1 MKFFK
6 FKRLKIV
13 EQMILVILISV
24 LIPLITAFFI
34 VNNVNQ
40 HAIRNELQYSA
51 SMINDIIVQNI
62 NTYLGSDKNALKDI
76 AYALKFIP
84 QNRTKKY
91 LSDIS
96 QSSSDFKDLKI
107 IYSKNI
113 KKNIYY
119 DNNSNQLIISEKLND
134 NNYYLIATIDV
145 DIFRNKVFS
154 TIKDNMRQIYIIDS
168 TSNQL
173 IASHNFSNNEYQN
186 AIKSLPKKMVDN
198 KPQLFG
204 KVKNEPIVYY
214 KMDNP
219 DFLVITSTTEKKAV
233 NTIYKSRFTIIL
245 TILFAGLSVI
255 GIIGLYTYYL
265 YINIRQLFKGIMALS
280 KGNYKRK
287 IRLLTNFLTP
297 YEIVFLAFE
306 FNKMVYEV
314 NIAYRKLKQSNR
326 ELEHLNEF
334 RSNLLD
340 TVSHELRTPLTS
352 IMGYTSRLLR
362 NDIEIDD
369 STKTKSLKIIKR
381 QSERLSRMVEDLLII
396 PDIERK
402 GLNIELSKVDLNR
415 AVDISLQ
422 LIKDFKNHNFILKSD
437 KNITVKA
444 NEDRLEQV
452 IINLLE
458 NASKYAYD
466 ETDIKIKIY
475 EDDKYGIIEITN
487 KADYIDNEMLKRL
500 KQKFTRL
507 DDKTTRTTRGSGLGL
522 FIVEG
527 LIDAMGGKFIIE
539 SKKDNSFTVVVMLKK
554 VI

>member
-369 STKTKSLKIIKR
+369 STKTKSLKIIK
-381 QSERLSRMVEDLLII
+381 V
-396 PDIERK
+396 
-402 GLNIELSKVDLNR
+402 
-415 AVDISLQ
+415 
-422 LIKDFKNHNFILKSD
+422 
-437 KNITVKA
+437 
-444 NEDRLEQV
+444 
-452 IINLLE
+452 
-458 NASKYAYD
+458 
-466 ETDIKIKIY
+466 
-475 EDDKYGIIEITN
+475 
-487 KADYIDNEMLKRL
+487 
-500 KQKFTRL
+500 
-507 DDKTTRTTRGSGLGL
+507 
-522 FIVEG
+522 
-527 LIDAMGGKFIIE
+527 
-539 SKKDNSFTVVVMLKK
+539 
-554 VI
+554 

>member
-6 FKRLKIV
+6 LKRLKIV

-24 LIPLITAFFI
+24 LIPLSTAFFI

-40 HAIRNELQYSA
+40 HAIRNELQYCA

-62 NTYLGSDKNALKDI
+62 NAYLGSDKNALKDI
-76 AYALKFIP
+76 SYALKFIP
-84 QNRTKKY
+84 QNYKKKY
-91 LSDIS
+91 LFDIS

-119 DNNSNQLIISEKLND
+119 DDKANKLIICEKLN
-134 NNYYLIATIDV
+134 NNNHYLSATIDV
-145 DIFRNKVFS
+145 DVFKNKIFS

-173 IASHNFSNNEYQN
+173 IASHNFSINEYQN
-186 AIKSLPKKMVDN
+186 AIKSLPQKIIDN

-214 KMDNP
+214 KMTNP
-219 DFLVITSTTEKKAV
+219 DFLVITNTTEKKAD
-233 NTIYKSRFTIIL
+233 NTIYKSRVTIIL

-314 NIAYRKLKQSNR
+314 NIAYRKLKQNNR

-362 NDIEIDD
+362 NDIEIDET
-369 STKTKSLKIIKR
+369 TKIKSLKVIKR
-381 QSERLSRMVEDLLII
+381 QTERLSRMVEDLLII

-402 GLNIELSKVDLNR
+402 GLNIELTKVDLNS
-415 AVDISLQ
+415 AIDVSLQ
-422 LIKDFKNHNFILKSD
+422 LIKDFKNHNFILKTQE
-437 KNITVKA
+437 NISVLA
-444 NEDRLEQV
+444 NKDRLEQV

-466 ETDIKIKIY
+466 ETDIKIKTY
-475 EDDKYGIIEITN
+475 QDENYGFIEITN
-487 KADYIDNEMLKRL
+487 QADYIDNEMLKRL

-507 DDKTTRTTRGSGLGL
+507 DDKTTRTTRGTGLGL

-527 LIDAMGGKFIIE
+527 LVDAMGGKFIIE
-539 SKKDNSFTVVVMLKK
+539 SKKDNSFTVIVKLKK
-554 VI
+554 

>member
-1 MKFFK
+1 MKLFK
-6 FKRLKIV
+6 LKRLKIV
-13 EQMILVILISV
+13 EQMIFVILISV

-40 HAIRNELQYSA
+40 HAIRKELQYSA
-51 SMINDIIVQNI
+51 AMINDIVVQNI
-62 NTYLGSDKNALKDI
+62 YTYIESDKNTLLDI

-84 QNRTKKY
+84 EKQKEKY
-91 LSDIS
+91 LIDIS
-96 QSSSDFKDLKI
+96 KSSSDFKNIKI
-107 IYSKNI
+107 VSTNKV

-119 DNNSNQLIISEKLND
+119 DTKQKELILNEKLND
-134 NNYYLIATIDV
+134 NEYLSASIDIKRFK
-145 DIFRNKVFS
+145 DKIFT
-154 TIKDNMRQIYIIDS
+154 TIKDKMRQIYIID
-168 TSNQL
+168 TASNEL
-173 IASHNFSNNEYQN
+173 ITSHNFSNNEYQN
-186 AIKSLPKKMVDN
+186 AIISLPKQLVKN
-198 KPQLFG
+198 KAVLFG
-204 KVKNEPIVYY
+204 KIKNEPIIYY
-214 KMDNP
+214 KMNDTG
-219 DFLVITSTTEKKAV
+219 FLIITNTTEKIAD
-233 NTIYKSRFTIIL
+233 NTIYKSRVTIIL

-255 GIIGLYTYYL
+255 EIIGLYTYYL

-314 NIAYRKLKQSNR
+314 NIAYRKLKQNNR

-334 RSNLLD
+334 RSNLID

-362 NDIEIDD
+362 SDIEIDE
-369 STKTKSLKIIKR
+369 TTRIKSLKVIKR

-402 GLNIELSKVDLNR
+402 GLNIELTKIDLNR
-415 AVDISLQ
+415 AIDVSLQ
-422 LIKDFKNHNFILKSD
+422 LIKDFKNHNFILKTKD
-437 KNITVKA
+437 NINIIA

-466 ETDIKIKIY
+466 ETDIKIRTY
-475 EDDKYGIIEITN
+475 EDDNYGIIEITN
-487 KADYIDNEMLKRL
+487 KADYIDKEKLKQL

-507 DDKTTRTTRGSGLGL
+507 DDKTTRTTRGTGLGL

-527 LIDAMGGKFIIE
+527 LIDAMGGKFIL
-539 SKKDNSFTVVVMLKK
+539 SSYKDNTFCVVCKLKK
-554 VI
+554 AL

>member
-1 MKFFK
+1 MKLFK
-6 FKRLKIV
+6 LKRLKIV
-13 EQMILVILISV
+13 EQMIFVILISV

-40 HAIRNELQYSA
+40 HAIRKELQYSA
-51 SMINDIIVQNI
+51 AMINDIVVQNI
-62 NTYLGSDKNALKDI
+62 YTYIESDKNTLLDI

-84 QNRTKKY
+84 EKQKEKY
-91 LSDIS
+91 LIDIS
-96 QSSSDFKDLKI
+96 KSSSDFKNIKI
-107 IYSKNI
+107 VSTNKV

-119 DNNSNQLIISEKLND
+119 DTKQKELILNEKLND
-134 NNYYLIATIDV
+134 NEYLSASIDIKRFK
-145 DIFRNKVFS
+145 DKIFT
-154 TIKDNMRQIYIIDS
+154 TIKDKMRQIYIID
-168 TSNQL
+168 TASNEL
-173 IASHNFSNNEYQN
+173 ITSHNFSNNEYQN
-186 AIKSLPKKMVDN
+186 AIISLPKQLVKN
-198 KPQLFG
+198 KAVLFG
-204 KVKNEPIVYY
+204 KIKNEPIIYY
-214 KMDNP
+214 KMNDTG
-219 DFLVITSTTEKKAV
+219 FLIITNTTEKIAD
-233 NTIYKSRFTIIL
+233 NTIYKSRVTIIL

-314 NIAYRKLKQSNR
+314 NIAYRKLKQNNR

-334 RSNLLD
+334 RSNLID

-362 NDIEIDD
+362 SDIEIDE
-369 STKTKSLKIIKR
+369 TTRIKSLKVIKR

-402 GLNIELSKVDLNR
+402 GLNIELTKIDLNR
-415 AVDISLQ
+415 AIDVSLQ
-422 LIKDFKNHNFILKSD
+422 LIKDFKNHNFILKTKD
-437 KNITVKA
+437 NINIIA

-466 ETDIKIKIY
+466 ETDIKIRTY
-475 EDDKYGIIEITN
+475 EDDNYGIIEITN
-487 KADYIDNEMLKRL
+487 KADYIDKEKLKQL

-507 DDKTTRTTRGSGLGL
+507 DDKTTRTTRGTGLGL

-527 LIDAMGGKFIIE
+527 LIDAMGGKFIL
-539 SKKDNSFTVVVMLKK
+539 SSYKDNTFCVVCKLKK
-554 VI
+554 AL

>member
-1 MKFFK
+1 MKLFK
-6 FKRLKIV
+6 LKRLKIV
-13 EQMILVILISV
+13 EQMIFVILISV

-40 HAIRNELQYSA
+40 HAIRKELQYSA
-51 SMINDIIVQNI
+51 AMINDIVVQNI
-62 NTYLGSDKNALKDI
+62 YTYIESDKNTLLDI

-84 QNRTKKY
+84 EKQKEKY
-91 LSDIS
+91 LIDIS
-96 QSSSDFKDLKI
+96 KSSSDFKNIKI
-107 IYSKNI
+107 VSTNKV

-119 DNNSNQLIISEKLND
+119 DTKQKELILNEKLND
-134 NNYYLIATIDV
+134 NEYLSASIDIKRFK
-145 DIFRNKVFS
+145 DKIFT
-154 TIKDNMRQIYIIDS
+154 TIKDKMRQIYIID
-168 TSNQL
+168 TASNEL
-173 IASHNFSNNEYQN
+173 ITSHNFSNNEYQN
-186 AIKSLPKKMVDN
+186 AIISLPKQLVKN
-198 KPQLFG
+198 KAVLFG
-204 KVKNEPIVYY
+204 KIKNEPIIYY
-214 KMDNP
+214 KMNDTG
-219 DFLVITSTTEKKAV
+219 FLIITNTTEKIAD
-233 NTIYKSRFTIIL
+233 NTIYKSRVTIIL

-314 NIAYRKLKQSNR
+314 NIAYRKLKQNNR

-334 RSNLLD
+334 RSNLID

-362 NDIEIDD
+362 SDIEIDE
-369 STKTKSLKIIKR
+369 TTRIKSLKVIKR

-396 PDIERK
+396 PDIEHK
-402 GLNIELSKVDLNR
+402 GLNIELTKIDLNR
-415 AVDISLQ
+415 AIDVSLQ
-422 LIKDFKNHNFILKSD
+422 LIKDFKNHNFILKTKD
-437 KNITVKA
+437 NINIIA

-466 ETDIKIKIY
+466 ETDIKIRTY
-475 EDDKYGIIEITN
+475 EDDNYGIIEITN
-487 KADYIDNEMLKRL
+487 KADYIDKEKLKQL

-507 DDKTTRTTRGSGLGL
+507 DDKTTRTTRGTGLGL

-527 LIDAMGGKFIIE
+527 LIDAMGGKFIL
-539 SKKDNSFTVVVMLKK
+539 SSYKDNTFCVVCKLKK
-554 VI
+554 AL

>member
-13 EQMILVILISV
+13 EQMIFVILISV
-24 LIPLITAFFI
+24 LIPLVTAFFI

-51 SMINDIIVQNI
+51 TMINDIIVQNI
-62 NTYLGSDKNALKDI
+62 NAYLGSDKNALKDI

-84 QNRTKKY
+84 QNHKKKY
-91 LSDIS
+91 LHDIS

-119 DNNSNQLIISEKLND
+119 DEASNMLIICEKLNN
-134 NNYYLIATIDV
+134 NNYYLLATIDV
-145 DIFRNKVFS
+145 EVFKNKIFS

-173 IASHNFSNNEYQN
+173 IASHNFSINEYQN
-186 AIKSLPKKMVDN
+186 VIKSLPTNILDN
-198 KPQLFG
+198 KQQLFG
-204 KVKNEPIVYY
+204 KVKNEPKVYY
-214 KMDNP
+214 KMTNP
-219 DFLVITSTTEKKAV
+219 DFLIITNTTEKKAD
-233 NTIYKSRFTIIL
+233 NTIYKSRVTIIL

-314 NIAYRKLKQSNR
+314 NIAYRKLKQNNR

-362 NDIEIDD
+362 NDIEIDEQ
-369 STKTKSLKIIKR
+369 TKIKSLKVIKR

-402 GLNIELSKVDLNR
+402 NLNIELTKIDLNR
-415 AVDISLQ
+415 AIDVSLQ
-422 LIKDFKNHNFILKSD
+422 LIKDFKNHNFILKTQE
-437 KNITVKA
+437 NISVLA

-466 ETDIKIKIY
+466 ESDIKIKTY
-475 EDDKYGIIEITN
+475 EDGSYGIVEITN
-487 KADYIDNEMLKRL
+487 QADYIDNEMLKRL
-500 KQKFTRL
+500 KQKFIRL

-527 LIDAMGGKFIIE
+527 LIDAMGGKFVIE
-539 SKKDNSFTVVVMLKK
+539 SKKDNSFTVIVKLKK
-554 VI
+554 

>member
-40 HAIRNELQYSA
+40 QANRNELKYSA
-51 SMINDIIVQNI
+51 SIINDIIVQNI
-62 NTYLGSDKNALKDI
+62 KAYLGSDKNALKDI
-76 AYALKFIP
+76 AYALDFIP
-84 QNRTKKY
+84 QNNQNKY
-91 LSDIS
+91 LFDIS
-96 QSSSDFKDLKI
+96 QSSSDFKNLKI

-119 DNNSNQLIISEKLND
+119 DDNSNKLIICEKLND
-134 NNYYLIATIDV
+134 NNHYLVATIDV
-145 DIFRNKVFS
+145 EIFKNKIFS

-168 TSNQL
+168 TSNQI
-173 IASHNFSNNEYQN
+173 IASHNFSINEYQN
-186 AIKSLPKKMVDN
+186 AIKSLTQKIVDN

-214 KMDNP
+214 KMTNP
-219 DFLVITSTTEKKAV
+219 DFLVITNTTEKKAD
-233 NTIYKSRFTIIL
+233 NTIYKSRVTIIL

-314 NIAYRKLKQSNR
+314 NIAYRKLKQNNR

-362 NDIEIDD
+362 NDIEIDET
-369 STKTKSLKIIKR
+369 TKNKSLKIIKR
-381 QSERLSRMVEDLLII
+381 QTERLSRMVEDLLII

-402 GLNIELSKVDLNR
+402 GLNIELTKIDLNR
-415 AVDISLQ
+415 AIDVSLQ
-422 LIKDFKNHNFILKSD
+422 LIKDFKNHNFILKTQE
-437 KNITVKA
+437 NISVLA
-444 NEDRLEQV
+444 NEDRLEQI

-466 ETDIKIKIY
+466 ESDIKIKTY
-475 EDDKYGIIEITN
+475 QDEFYGVVEITN
-487 KADYIDNEMLKRL
+487 QADYIDNEILKKL

-507 DDKTTRTTRGSGLGL
+507 DDKTTRTTRGTGLGL

-539 SKKDNSFTVVVMLKK
+539 SKKDNTFNVIVKLKK
-554 VI
+554 

>member
-1 MKFFK
+1 MKLFK

-13 EQMILVILISV
+13 EQMIFVILISV

-40 HAIRNELQYSA
+40 HAIRKELQYSA
-51 SMINDIIVQNI
+51 AMINDIVVQNI
-62 NTYLGSDKNALKDI
+62 YTYIESDKNTLLDI

-84 QNRTKKY
+84 EKQKEKY
-91 LSDIS
+91 LIDIS
-96 QSSSDFKDLKI
+96 KSSSDFKNIKI
-107 IYSKNI
+107 VSTNKV

-119 DNNSNQLIISEKLND
+119 DTKQKELILNEKLND
-134 NNYYLIATIDV
+134 NEYLSASIDIKRFK
-145 DIFRNKVFS
+145 DKIFT
-154 TIKDNMRQIYIIDS
+154 TIKDKMRQIYIID
-168 TSNQL
+168 TASNEL
-173 IASHNFSNNEYQN
+173 ITSHNFSNNEYQN
-186 AIKSLPKKMVDN
+186 AIISLPKQLVKN
-198 KPQLFG
+198 KAVLFG
-204 KVKNEPIVYY
+204 KIKNEPIIYY
-214 KMDNP
+214 KMNDTG
-219 DFLVITSTTEKKAV
+219 FLIITNTTEKIAD
-233 NTIYKSRFTIIL
+233 NTIYKSRVTIIL

-314 NIAYRKLKQSNR
+314 NIAYRKLKQNNR

-334 RSNLLD
+334 RSNLID

-362 NDIEIDD
+362 SDIEIDE
-369 STKTKSLKIIKR
+369 TTRIKSLKVIKR

-402 GLNIELSKVDLNR
+402 GLNIELTKIDLNR
-415 AVDISLQ
+415 AIDVSLQ
-422 LIKDFKNHNFILKSD
+422 LIKDFKNHNFILKTKD
-437 KNITVKA
+437 NINIIA

-466 ETDIKIKIY
+466 ETDIKIRTY
-475 EDDKYGIIEITN
+475 EDDNYGIIEITN
-487 KADYIDNEMLKRL
+487 KADYIDKEKLKQL

-507 DDKTTRTTRGSGLGL
+507 DDKTTRTTRGTGLGL

-527 LIDAMGGKFIIE
+527 LIDAMGGKFIL
-539 SKKDNSFTVVVMLKK
+539 SSYKDNTFCVVCKLKK
-554 VI
+554 AL